1 MNASR
6 GGAAG
11 ARPAITPE
19 LFPAGPKEEA
29 VWLNWADEGTKVPK
43 VAGETRN
50 AATDEPAT
58 WRPYERAVK
67 ALDSNPRFYSGIGMV
82 IRDDDPYIGVDLD
95 ECRDPETKEID
106 AWALEIIEELH
117 TYTEVSPSG
126 TGVKMWACGDVPH
139 RSYSKKLEAG
149 SKKGIEVYAGGRWFA
164 VTGWHL
170 EGTPRLINRRTK
182 QLTKLVK
189 RHFPNKFKAQEAA
202 RATRAPYVVGDE
214 FDLEDWLAERG
225 VPIAGET
232 SDNQGRKWKLSECP
246 RAERHS
252 THDATGAYVGQM
264 YGDGGTLFGPIYAR
278 CSHASCG
285 GGDIDLWHDLRRAYE
300 PGWEPH
306 RTISVDFEKRRRQ
319 GSGGPP
325 ADVSDVSDVFSKGE
339 APIRASEFPVD
350 ALPEGCANYVRE
362 AAASLLCPPELVGLP
377 VLCALSAV
385 IGKSRSLR
393 IKPGWTV
400 WANLYAAVVDE
411 PGSRKSPAAA
421 FAYKP
426 LQKLQG
432 ELRKDY
438 REGKKAYEKD
448 MRQHAVD
455 KKTAAKNGEPEPEP
469 PAKTTM
475 KRCIVDDITV
485 EALAVRLEEN
495 PRGLLSAHDELT
507 GFLRGMDQYKSGG
520 KGNARQ
526 TYLKIWSNQD
536 IIVDRKGSDDP
547 VVVPKPYVTLQ
558 GAIQPG
564 VLDEIADGRDDGFL
578 DRWIIAYPQSTQG
591 GYSDDYVSD
600 AAELAYERAIKAL
613 WNKEPLEDSDDGF
626 EPRVVRMSEEAKDLF
641 KKEANRL
648 REEMYAPGFP
658 EVMRGAWAKLDLQL
672 ARLSL
677 IPALARQAQDD
688 REEVG
693 ADDMRNALA
702 LLEYFKDSA
711 RKVYGQLFEASPD
724 DVLAA
729 DIKAFLTKTGYI
741 YSGTISHL
749 RESLDSRAFPKSDK
763 AGGRALRRI
772 AKSAPGLGLASR
784 ADGKNRLVMLQ
795 LQKTSE
801 TSEGGNPYADLGA
814 DTGGV

>member
-1 MNASR
+1 MR
-6 GGAAG
+6 
-11 ARPAITPE
+11 
-19 LFPAGPKEEA
+19 L
-29 VWLNWADEGTKVPK
+29 V
-43 VAGETRN
+43 TR
-50 AATDEPAT
+50 
-58 WRPYERAVK
+58 
-67 ALDSNPRFYSGIGMV
+67 
-82 IRDDDPYIGVDLD
+82 
-95 ECRDPETKEID
+95 
-106 AWALEIIEELH
+106 
-117 TYTEVSPSG
+117 
-126 TGVKMWACGDVPH
+126 
-139 RSYSKKLEAG
+139 
-149 SKKGIEVYAGGRWFA
+149 
-164 VTGWHL
+164 
-170 EGTPRLINRRTK
+170 
-182 QLTKLVK
+182 
-189 RHFPNKFKAQEAA
+189 
-202 RATRAPYVVGDE
+202 TRV
-214 FDLEDWLAERG
+214 L
-225 VPIAGET
+225 
-232 SDNQGRKWKLSECP
+232 
-246 RAERHS
+246 
-252 THDATGAYVGQM
+252 
-264 YGDGGTLFGPIYAR
+264 
-278 CSHASCG
+278 
-285 GGDIDLWHDLRRAYE
+285 
-300 PGWEPH
+300 
-306 RTISVDFEKRRRQ
+306 
-319 GSGGPP
+319 
-325 ADVSDVSDVFSKGE
+325 
-339 APIRASEFPVD
+339 
-350 ALPEGCANYVRE
+350 
-362 AAASLLCPPELVGLP
+362 GL
-377 VLCALSAV
+377 
-385 IGKSRSLR
+385 
-393 IKPGWTV
+393 
-400 WANLYAAVVDE
+400 
-411 PGSRKSPAAA
+411 
-421 FAYKP
+421 
-426 LQKLQG
+426 
-432 ELRKDY
+432 
-438 REGKKAYEKD
+438 
-448 MRQHAVD
+448 
-455 KKTAAKNGEPEPEP
+455 
-469 PAKTTM
+469 
-475 KRCIVDDITV
+475 
-485 EALAVRLEEN
+485 
-495 PRGLLSAHDELT
+495 
-507 GFLRGMDQYKSGG
+507 
-520 KGNARQ
+520 
-526 TYLKIWSNQD
+526 
-536 IIVDRKGSDDP
+536 
-547 VVVPKPYVTLQ
+547 VVPKPYVTLQ